1 MLSPSLIVDAI
12 IVIILAFAL
21 WGGWRQGAFT
31 SLLSTVGVVAGLVV
45 GAALA
50 PFVMGLTDSTAL
62 RFLLAIG
69 TVMLLVGVGNL
80 LGAHLGAAIRN
91 GIKFKASRVLDSTIG
106 SLFQVAATLIV
117 VWLVAIP
124 LATGLP
130 GTVASGIR
138 DSRILSFVDRY
149 TPHSLD
155 TLPSK
160 IAAMLSESGL
170 PPLISPFTGGSNV
183 EVEAPEIN
191 VENVALVE
199 AMRPSVIHVMGDA
212 QECSRR
218 LMGSGFV
225 AAPDYVITNAHVVA
239 GTSNVNLDTMI
250 GTRSAEVV
258 FYDPDVDI
266 AVLYSPGLGLDPLQW
281 ADTAL
286 ETGDEA
292 IVMGFPQSGPFNA
305 SPARVRERIMIT
317 GSNIYANGQ
326 HEREAYSVRSSIQS
340 GNSGG
345 PMTNEAGEVAGV
357 VFGAAID
364 GSDTGYVLTAD
375 EVRARIGDITMLTQ
389 PVDTMQCAVS

>member
-1 MLSPSLIVDAI
+1 MSPSLVVDAV
-12 IVIILAFAL
+12 IVLVMAFAL

-31 SLLSTVGVVAGLVV
+31 SLLSTVGVVSGLVV
-45 GAALA
+45 GAAAA

-69 TVMLLVGVGNL
+69 TVVLLVGLGNL
-80 LGAHLGAAIRN
+80 IGAHLGAAIRDN
-91 GIKFKASRVLDSTIG
+91 IKFRSSRTLDSGLGAI
-106 SLFQVAATLIV
+106 FQVLATLIV

-138 DSRILSFVDRY
+138 DSRILGFVDKY
-149 TPHSLD
+149 TPQGLD

-170 PPLISPFTGGSNV
+170 PPLISPFTGGSSV
-183 EVEAPEIN
+183 EVDAPEIN
-191 VENVALVE
+191 VTNVDLVE

-225 AAPDYVITNAHVVA
+225 ASPDYVVTNAHVVA
-239 GTSNVNLDTMI
+239 GTSTVSLDTMI

-258 FYDPDVDI
+258 FYDPNLDI
-266 AVLYSPGLGLDPLQW
+266 AVLYSPDLGLDPLPW
-281 ADTAL
+281 ASTPLD
-286 ETGDEA
+286 TGDEA

-305 SPARVRERIMIT
+305 SSARVRERIMIT

-326 HEREAYSVRSSIQS
+326 HEREAYSVRGSIQS

-345 PMTNEAGEVAGV
+345 PMANEMGEVVGV

-364 GSDTGYVLTAD
+364 GSDTGYVLTAE
-375 EVRARIGDITMLTQ
+375 EVQERIGDITALTQ

>member
-1 MLSPSLIVDAI
+1 MLSSSAVVDAI
-12 IVIILAFAL
+12 IVLVMVFAL

-31 SLLSTVGVVAGLVV
+31 SLLSTVGVIAGLVI
-45 GAALA
+45 GSAAA
-50 PFVMGLTDSTAL
+50 PFVMGFTESTAL

-69 TVMLLVGVGNL
+69 TVVLFVGLGNLVGAY
-80 LGAHLGAAIRN
+80 LGASIRES
-91 GIKFKASRVLDSTIG
+91 IKFKSSRIVDSFIG
-106 SLFQVAATLIV
+106 AIFQVLATLVV

-124 LATGLP
+124 LATGLSGP
-130 GTVASGIR
+130 VATGIR
-138 DSRILSFVDRY
+138 DSKILGVVDRL
-149 TPHSLD
+149 TPQSLD
-155 TLPSK
+155 ALPSK
-160 IAAMLSESGL
+160 ISAMLSDSGL
-170 PPLISPFTGGSNV
+170 PPLVSPFAGGSTL

-191 VENVALVE
+191 VSNTELVE

-225 AAPDYVITNAHVVA
+225 AAPDYVVTNAHVVA
-239 GTSNVNLDTMI
+239 GTSNVSLDTMV

-266 AVLYSPGLGLDPLQW
+266 AVLYSPDLGIDALPW
-281 ADTAL
+281 AATPL

-305 SPARVRERIMIT
+305 SPARIRERIMIT

-326 HEREAYSVRSSIQS
+326 HEREAYSVRGSIQS

-345 PMTNEAGEVAGV
+345 PMVNQAGEVAGV

-364 GSDTGYVLTAD
+364 GSDTGYVLTAA
-375 EVRARIGDITMLTQ
+375 EVQQRIGEITALTT
-389 PVDTMQCAVS
+389 PVDTMECAVS

>member
-1 MLSPSLIVDAI
+1 M
-12 IVIILAFAL
+12 AFAL

-31 SLLSTVGVVAGLVV
+31 SLLSTVGVIAGLVV

-50 PFVMGLTDSTAL
+50 PFVMGLTESTAL

-69 TVMLLVGVGNL
+69 TVVLLVGLGNL
-80 LGAHLGAAIRN
+80 LGAHLGASIRDN
-91 GIKFKASRVLDSTIG
+91 IRFRSSRILDSTVGAI
-106 SLFQVAATLIV
+106 FQVLATLIV

-130 GTVASGIR
+130 GPVASGIR
-138 DSRILSFVDRY
+138 DSKVLGLVDRV
-149 TPHSLD
+149 TPKELD
-155 TLPSK
+155 SLPSK

-170 PPLISPFTGGSNV
+170 PPLISPFANGSSV
-183 EVEAPEIN
+183 EVDAPDIN
-191 VENVALVE
+191 VANTSLVE

-250 GTRSAEVV
+250 GTRSADVV

-266 AVLYSPGLGLDPLQW
+266 AVLYSPGLGLDPLPW
-281 ADTAL
+281 AGAPLD
-286 ETGDEA
+286 TGDEA
-292 IVMGFPQSGPFNA
+292 IVMGFPQSGPFDA
-305 SPARVRERIMIT
+305 SSARVRERIRIT

-326 HEREAYSVRSSIQS
+326 HEREAYAVRGSIQS

-345 PMTNEAGEVAGV
+345 PMVNEQGDVVGV

-364 GSDTGYVLTAD
+364 GSDTGYVLTAE
-375 EVRARIGDITMLTQ
+375 EVRNRIGDITALTQ